1 MYILLDYTFVFLE
14 KTRRQHVSSDRA
26 ENMFVP

>member
-14 KTRRQHVSSDRA
+14 KTRRQQISSERA
-26 ENMFVP
+26 EDMFVP